1 MKEQKCRPLRRWL
14 LGTVTNK
21 FRDVVGRVTPCAPFG
36 KLSADRGAH
45 GVTRPTRA
53 LHDVTKLICRGTRE
67 VTVRLL
73 RNGVVADVRRR
84 LSSASGDS
92 GSSRRRLGWN
102 LGIVSELL
110 TLALVVP
117 R

>member
-53 LHDVTKLICRGTRE
+53 LVAVLVVVYGGKLIRSDVFFNQPFE
-67 VTVRLL
+67 D
-73 RNGVVADVRRR
+73 ADEFF
-84 LSSASGDS
+84 APP
-92 GSSRRRLGWN
+92 GSN
-102 LGIVSELL
+102 LGPDFDHPAVGLNLSTAYIFLKLV
-110 TLALVVP
+110 TL
-117 R
+117 